1 MIPVEFTVGRHTAG
15 DGAGVDPIVAAALRR
30 RPTSVELGAP
40 RHGPESRRH
49 LTGVDGEGGL
59 GWPGEPHTG
68 TGLGWPVD
76 LVPAAAP
83 AVAEPAATLVTDEAP
98 VRRRLGWRRIFGG
111 GAGAAPRD
119 SSAA

>member
-1 MIPVEFTVGRHTAG
+1 MGRHSAA
-15 DGAGVDPIVAAALRR
+15 DGSGVDPIVAAALRQ
-30 RPTSVELGAP
+30 RPTSVELGTP
-40 RHGPESRRH
+40 RHGPEFRQRQ
-49 LTGVDGEGGL
+49 LAGVEREGGL

-83 AVAEPAATLVTDEAP
+83 AGAEPAATLVTDGAP